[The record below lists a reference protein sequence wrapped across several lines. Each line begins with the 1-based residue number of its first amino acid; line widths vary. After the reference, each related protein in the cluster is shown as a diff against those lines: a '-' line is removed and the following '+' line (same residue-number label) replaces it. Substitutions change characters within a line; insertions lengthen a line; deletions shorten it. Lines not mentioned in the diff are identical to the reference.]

1 MEKTKIK
8 WRNPW
13 TATDAESLL
22 ESYYSQLLKWGMR
35 LTRGDKGIAQDIVQD
50 LCLHFTLTKPDLS
63 QVANLDGYLYTCLRN
78 IYLSALARASREAT
92 QIVSIAEFD
101 SIHFA
106 LCNPSPDSLLERQN
120 DLRRIC
126 NYTVWRKETSKSASY
141 FLLLF
146 FHGYCRREVAEIA
159 CLPIAAIYN
168 KLKLIRTEVKA
179 YLEDSGRLRI
189 ATRDVPSEPEL
200 RSSPVSSVALFREFR
215 EKILGAEVSAC
226 LPEDALLVHYQSASP
241 KPISCALLSHIV
253 SCERCLSLIDRH
265 FQRPTL
271 DDREPFDEDGSSMDR
286 KKDSAS
292 AASGSEFKALMR
304 AVQRQR
310 TRIYEHRPRTLS
322 IAVNG
327 RITAFHDVQSERSTL
342 SSRIERLE
350 TASFIEVFTEQQ
362 VRLALLPI
370 DELPPEG
377 PHFHTQH
384 VVLSDGRWL
393 ELTMSFDGLGL
404 HSEVTYFD
412 PALAVAMAEEDAEE
426 EMPAAVRAQH
436 REPLPVL
443 SRPAQ
448 RGYLFAEALRFLRT
462 RMQIPALAWASV
474 FACILCVSGYLAY
487 RNASAPLD
495 AQELLSQS
503 IRLETAAL
511 HGQTEHQHL
520 RFEKTAGDGHTLL
533 QGTVDVWMDKDNGR
547 NIRRLYDASHRLIAA
562 EWRQNDGQGG
572 EYTAIDKREAS
583 EEDRELAANAL
594 WKQEVSARAFQNL
607 VGDEVQIRTVDDK
620 YELTSAVRPDDKLHV
635 VSATLVIDHKL
646 RPVSE
651 LLRLQEGASMKDARF
666 VLENFELR
674 LNSAVP
680 DSIFHLSETEI
691 HSIGSER
698 DGSAIKSETG
708 HQGASGPDLR
718 LIETQIAIL
727 HKLND
732 LGADTAEPIEVTR
745 TSGGRILVS
754 GTVAENA
761 RKQEISSALQTI
773 PGHEFV
779 DLHLAS
785 QHDLRMSLPAIKK
798 MRSSATNV
806 YNIRQAEAPVD
817 TILRSYFGAKGWPSD
832 RVSASVAQF
841 SQDALE
847 HARRALQHAYALDRL
862 GRTFPAEELQAIG
875 PASKRQWAEMLV
887 RHSLALESE
896 LHQLHDLLAPVT
908 PAGRASSDSEGEQI
922 PIETPA
928 AFASTVGA
936 LLQQTQTLN
945 RNIGSAFA
953 SGATGKTKQSPAS
966 LVADVANSIPLRKA
980 AEVSRLA
987 SRLAQIDSTTKEHNN
1002 IAGK

>member
-13 TATDAESLL
+13 AATDAESLL
-22 ESYYSQLLKWGMR
+22 ESYYSQLMKWGMR

-50 LCLHFTLTKPDLS
+50 LCLHFTLVKPDLS

-78 IYLSALARASREAT
+78 IYLSALARTSREAT
-92 QIVSIAEFD
+92 QVVSIAEFD

-106 LCNPSPDSLLERQN
+106 LCTTSSDSILQRQN

-168 KLKLIRTEVKA
+168 KLKLARTEVKT
-179 YLEDSGRLRI
+179 YLEDSGKLRI
-189 ATRDVPSEPEL
+189 ATREVLPEPEL
-200 RSSPVSSVALFREFR
+200 RLSPVSSVALFREFR
-215 EKILGAEVSAC
+215 ETILRAEVSTC
-226 LPEDALLVHYQSASP
+226 LSEEVLLAHYQSANP
-241 KPISCALLSHIV
+241 KPISCSLLSHIV

-265 FQRPTL
+265 FKRPTL
-271 DDREPFDEDGSSMDR
+271 EDREPFDEDGSSMDR
-286 KKDSAS
+286 KKDSVS
-292 AASGSEFKALMR
+292 ATSHSEFKALMR
-304 AVQRQR
+304 AAQRQR
-310 TRIYEHRPRTLS
+310 TRVYEHRPRTLS

-350 TASFIEVFTEQQ
+350 TDSFLEVFTEQQ

-377 PHFHTQH
+377 PHVHTQH

-412 PALAVAMAEEDAEE
+412 PALAVAMVEEDADE
-426 EMPAAVRAQH
+426 EMPAAVRIQH
-436 REPLPVL
+436 REPLPIL
-443 SRPAQ
+443 SAPAQ
-448 RGYLFAEALRFLRT
+448 HDSIFAEAVRFFRT
-462 RMQIPALAWASV
+462 RRQIPALAWASV

-487 RNASAPLD
+487 RHARAPLD
-495 AQELLSQS
+495 AKEVLSQS
-503 IRLETAAL
+503 IGLETAAL
-511 HGQTEHQHL
+511 HGQTEHQLMHV
-520 RFEKTAGDGHTLL
+520 EETAADGNTVL

-547 NIRRLYDASHRLIAA
+547 HIRRLYDANHRLIAA
-562 EWRQNDGQGG
+562 EWRQKDGQSG
-572 EYTAIDKREAS
+572 EYTAIKDRETS
-583 EEDRELAANAL
+583 EEDRELAGNAL
-594 WKQEVSARAFQNL
+594 WKQELSARAFQN
-607 VGDEVQIRTVDDK
+607 VAGDEVQIRMVEDK
-620 YELTSAVRPDDKLHV
+620 YELTRAVRPDGNSRI

-651 LLRLQEGASMKDARF
+651 LLRLQDSAPMKQARF
-666 VLENFELR
+666 VLANFELR
-674 LNSAVP
+674 INSVVP

-698 DGSAIKSETG
+698 DGSAVKNDLG
-708 HQGASGPDLR
+708 HQGASVSDLR
-718 LIETQIAIL
+718 LIEAQIAVL

-745 TSGGRILVS
+745 TPGGRILVS

-773 PGHEFV
+773 PDHEFI
-779 DLHLAS
+779 DIHLAS
-785 QHDLRMSLPAIKK
+785 QHDLRMSLPAFKK
-798 MRSSATNV
+798 MSSSATNV
-806 YNIRQAEAPVD
+806 YNIRQAEAPAD

-832 RVSASVAQF
+832 RVNASVAQF

-862 GRTFPAEELQAIG
+862 GHTFPAEELQAIS

-887 RHSLALESE
+887 RHSLALESD
-896 LHQLHDLLAPVT
+896 LHQLHDLLAPIT
-908 PAGRASSDSEGEQI
+908 PAGKALPDAEGEQA

-928 AFASTVGA
+928 AFASTAGA

-945 RNIGSAFA
+945 RNIGIAFA

-966 LVADVANSIPLRKA
+966 MVADSTNSIPLRKA

-987 SRLAQIDSTTKEHNN
+987 SRLARIDSMANEHHN